1 MPTSGKQ
8 ILVVDDDQAIRE
20 TLSEVLED
28 EGYSVASAENGQDA
42 MRYLRQRSP
51 PSLILLDLMMPV
63 MNGWQ
68 FRDEQLRDPSLSN
81 IPVVVISADPSV
93 RQRTASIAVDHCI
106 RKPIDLEELLALVER
121 YADGA

>member
-1 MPTSGKQ
+1 MEMMVAGKR

-28 EGYSVASAENGQDA
+28 EGYAVASAENGLDA
-42 MRYLRQRSP
+42 IHYLRSQDP

-68 FRDEQLRDPSLSN
+68 FRDEQLRDPSLKT
-81 IPVVVISADPSV
+81 IPVVVISADNGV
-93 RQRTASIAVDHCI
+93 REKAASIAVDHYM
-106 RKPIDLEELLALVER
+106 RKPIDLEELLELIER
-121 YADGA
+121 FAA

>member
-1 MPTSGKQ
+1 MMVAGKR

-28 EGYSVASAENGQDA
+28 EGYAVASAENGLDA
-42 MRYLRQRSP
+42 IHYLRSQDP

-68 FRDEQLRDPSLSN
+68 FRDEQLRDPSLKT
-81 IPVVVISADPSV
+81 IPVVVISADNGV
-93 RQRTASIAVDHCI
+93 REKAASIAVDHYM
-106 RKPIDLEELLALVER
+106 RKPIDLEELLELIER
-121 YADGA
+121 FAA